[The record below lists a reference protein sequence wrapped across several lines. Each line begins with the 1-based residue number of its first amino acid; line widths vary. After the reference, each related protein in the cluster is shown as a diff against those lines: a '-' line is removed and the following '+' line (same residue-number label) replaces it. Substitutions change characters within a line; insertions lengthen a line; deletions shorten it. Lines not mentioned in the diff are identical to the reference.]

1 MLKHIKIFS
10 PLRQVKTLKE
20 HLDTYAYHVSLVL
33 THVSLIH
40 RVLEKRNT
48 IRLSKVKRNQN
59 GAFSIGKVWAL
70 DDIKQIQIVDVKN
83 QKQLQSY

>member
-20 HLDTYAYHVSLVL
+20 HLGIYAYHVSLVL
-33 THVSLIH
+33 IHVSPIH
-40 RVLEKRNT
+40 CVLEKRNT